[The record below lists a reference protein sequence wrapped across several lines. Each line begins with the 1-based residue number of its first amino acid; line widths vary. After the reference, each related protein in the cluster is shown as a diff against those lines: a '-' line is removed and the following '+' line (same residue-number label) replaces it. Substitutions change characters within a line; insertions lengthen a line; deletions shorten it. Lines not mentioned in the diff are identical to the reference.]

1 MITGKGHNDSPLNL
15 QYVIPTSYLFSA
27 AVAMCL
33 RTMLDEALDAEVE
46 EPHSGNTNFFVNLWA

>member
-1 MITGKGHNDSPLNL
+1 MTSPLKL
-15 QYVIPTSYLFSA
+15 QYAITSSYLFSA

>member
-1 MITGKGHNDSPLNL
+1 MKSPLNL
-15 QYVIPTSYLFSA
+15 RYAITLSYLFHV

>member
-1 MITGKGHNDSPLNL
+1 MASPLNL
-15 QYVIPTSYLFSA
+15 QYVITTSYLFSA

-46 EPHSGNTNFFVNLWA
+46 EPHADSINFFVNLWA